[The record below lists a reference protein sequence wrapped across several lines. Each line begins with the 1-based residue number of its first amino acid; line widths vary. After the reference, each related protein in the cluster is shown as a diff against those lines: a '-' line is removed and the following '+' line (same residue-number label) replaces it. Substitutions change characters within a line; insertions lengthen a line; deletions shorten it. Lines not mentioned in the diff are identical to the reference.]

1 MCGRR
6 LCSVRRSVHRLVTSN
21 AFDTFI
27 IVIICASSIT
37 LAAEDPTDSGSLRNI
52 VLSYIDNAFT
62 VLFTVEMLLKVQLSR
77 PGYQFS
83 IAD

>member
-1 MCGRR
+1 
-6 LCSVRRSVHRLVTSN
+6 VTSN

-77 PGYQFS
+77 PGNQFS